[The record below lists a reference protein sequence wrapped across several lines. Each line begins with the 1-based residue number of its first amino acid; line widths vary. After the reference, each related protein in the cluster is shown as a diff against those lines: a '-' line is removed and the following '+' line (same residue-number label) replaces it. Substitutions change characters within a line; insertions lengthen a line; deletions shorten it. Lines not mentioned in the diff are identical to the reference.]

1 METADVLVVG
11 AGLAGARCAEAL
23 RAAGHDGT
31 IVVAG
36 AERHP
41 PYERPALSKE
51 LLLGT
56 RPASALALR
65 GCERWE
71 ERGIELRR
79 GLSIRAVDPAARS
92 AAWGGGALR
101 WRSLVLATGA
111 VARTLPGLPPA
122 RGLHHLR
129 TVADAEALRA
139 ELRPGARLV
148 IVGSGFVGTEV
159 ASSAR
164 RLGLDVAVVEAMER
178 PFAPLL
184 GPAVAGRLV
193 ETMRARGVD
202 LHLGVG
208 LAGVEAPGGRVRAV
222 ALTDGRRLPSD
233 VVLVAVGARP
243 SSALLAGHLPLAPG
257 GGVPTDAC
265 GRTALPG
272 VYACGDV
279 ASPWRPDLGR
289 HIRLEHWT
297 AAAGGGRS
305 VAAAILGRDRPDPAP
320 PYFWSDM
327 FGWRLQMVGH
337 PGAELD
343 VELEDG
349 GGGGFVARYRDA
361 GGVLRAGLAVNRP
374 GDLAA
379 LREALGR

>member
-36 AERHP
+36 AEPHP

-56 RPASALALR
+56 RPASALTLR
-65 GCERWE
+65 GSERWA
-71 ERGIELRR
+71 ERGIELRP
-79 GLSIRAVDPAARS
+79 GLAIRAVDPAARS
-92 AAWGGGALR
+92 AAWDGGALR
-101 WRSLVLATGA
+101 WRALVLATGA
-111 VARTLPGLPPA
+111 VARTLPGLPLA
-122 RGLHHLR
+122 RGIHHLR
-129 TVADAEALRA
+129 SVADAEALRA

-148 IVGSGFVGTEV
+148 VVGSGFVGTEV

-164 RLGLDVAVVEAMER
+164 SLGVDVAVVEAMER

-184 GPAVAGRLV
+184 GPAAAGRLV
-193 ETMRARGVD
+193 ERMRAHGVD

-208 LAGVEAPGGRVRAV
+208 LAGVEEPDGRVRAV
-222 ALTDGRRLPSD
+222 ALADGRRLPSD

-243 SSALLAGHLPLAPG
+243 SSGLIAGHLPLAPG

-289 HIRLEHWT
+289 HVRREHWT

-305 VAAAILGRDRPDPAP
+305 VAAAILGRPPGPGPAV
-320 PYFWSDM
+320 
-327 FGWRLQMVGH
+327 LLVGH
-337 PGAELD
+337 VRMAPA
-343 VELEDG
+343 DG
-349 GGGGFVARYRDA
+349 GSPGGRARR
-361 GGVLRAGLAVNRP
+361 GT
-374 GDLAA
+374 
-379 LREALGR
+379 